1 MQLINKRAIVTGGS
15 QGIGKGIAIALAEA
29 GADVVIQYHSAKD
42 KVLLTVDEIK
52 KLGRKSIAIQSDF
65 TENNAPELF
74 LKSAISEFNTIDIL
88 VNCAA
93 AYDRGPLLR
102 LTHEQF
108 AWMQKV
114 NVEVPFRLIQGMANH
129 LIERKSPGS
138 IINISSI
145 SGITPSVGSCLNSC
159 SKAGLNMLTRS
170 AALEL
175 APYQI
180 RVNGIAP
187 GTTETESNLPFMQK
201 DPSGWQQII
210 DDIPLKRVGLPED
223 YSGLVVLLASN
234 ASSWMTG
241 VTIACDGG
249 KTISY

>member
-1 MQLINKRAIVTGGS
+1 
-15 QGIGKGIAIALAEA
+15 
-29 GADVVIQYHSAKD
+29 
-42 KVLLTVDEIK
+42 
-52 KLGRKSIAIQSDF
+52 
-65 TENNAPELF
+65 
-74 LKSAISEFNTIDIL
+74 
-88 VNCAA
+88 
-93 AYDRGPLLR
+93 
-102 LTHEQF
+102 
-108 AWMQKV
+108 
-114 NVEVPFRLIQGMANH
+114 
-129 LIERKSPGS
+129 
-138 IINISSI
+138 
-145 SGITPSVGSCLNSC
+145 
-159 SKAGLNMLTRS
+159 MLTRS

-187 GTTETESNLPFMQK
+187 GTTDTESNLPFMQK

>member
-1 MQLINKRAIVTGGS
+1 MQLINKKAIVTGGS

-42 KVLLTVDEIK
+42 KALSTVDEIK
-52 KLGRKSIAIQSDF
+52 KLGRRSIAIQSDF
-65 TENNAPELF
+65 TENNAPEIF
-74 LKSAISEFNTIDIL
+74 LKSAIGTFHTIDIL

-93 AYDRGPLLR
+93 AYDRGPMLE

-108 AWMQKV
+108 SWMQKV

-201 DPSGWQQII
+201 DPSRWQQII
-210 DDIPLKRVGLPED
+210 DNIPLKRVGHPED

-249 KTISY
+249 KTIS

>member
-1 MQLINKRAIVTGGS
+1 LRPDAK
-15 QGIGKGIAIALAEA
+15 LF
-29 GADVVIQYHSAKD
+29 VIQYHSAKD
-42 KVLLTVDEIK
+42 KALLTVDEIK
-52 KLGRKSIAIQSDF
+52 KLGRRSIAIQSDF
-65 TENNAPELF
+65 TENDAPELF

-170 AALEL
+170 VALEL

-187 GTTETESNLPFMQK
+187 GTTETESNVPFMQK

-210 DDIPLKRVGLPED
+210 DDIPLKRIKLPED
-223 YSGLVVLLASN
+223 YSGLVILLASN

-249 KTISY
+249 KTISD

>member
-15 QGIGKGIAIALAEA
+15 QGIGKGIAIALAKA

-42 KVLLTVDEIK
+42 KALLTVDEIK
-52 KLGRKSIAIQSDF
+52 KLGRRSIAIQSDF
-65 TENNAPELF
+65 TENDAPELF

-93 AYDRGPLLR
+93 AYDRGALLR

-145 SGITPSVGSCLNSC
+145 SGITPSIGSCLNSC

-187 GTTETESNLPFMQK
+187 GTTDTESNLPFMQK